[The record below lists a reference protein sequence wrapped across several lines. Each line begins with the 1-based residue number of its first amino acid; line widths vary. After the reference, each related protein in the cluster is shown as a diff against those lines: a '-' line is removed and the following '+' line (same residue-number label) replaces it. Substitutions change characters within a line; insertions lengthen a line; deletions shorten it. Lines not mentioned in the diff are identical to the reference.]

1 MAINPKDK
9 EMYEQRFKDEMRK
22 LDEMPGIPFAETGKA
37 YSHKNCGLA
46 PEPLTPDTMPMLKE
60 DA

>member
-1 MAINPKDK
+1 MEIDPKEFDAQAAAVEATRRTTQAWLEK
-9 EMYEQRFKDEMRK
+9 HAPNQ
-22 LDEMPGIPFAETGKA
+22 A
-37 YSHKNCGLA
+37 YSYKNFGLT